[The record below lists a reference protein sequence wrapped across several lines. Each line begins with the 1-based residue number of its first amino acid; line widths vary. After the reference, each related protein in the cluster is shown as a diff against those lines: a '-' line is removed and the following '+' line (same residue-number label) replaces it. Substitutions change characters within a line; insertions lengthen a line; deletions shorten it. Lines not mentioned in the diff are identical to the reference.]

1 MNEGSTERGT
11 GRPQRKLIAQR
22 RDHLKLRWDMI
33 LLSSRDGF
41 LVWLALNSRRMPF
54 RQDMRIRS
62 MHAIQSVLQISY

>member
-1 MNEGSTERGT
+1 MNEGSAERGT
-11 GRPQRKLIAQR
+11 GRPQSKLIAQR

-41 LVWLALNSRRMPF
+41 LVWLASNSRRMPF